1 MAVVEPSPL
10 LDILVR
16 GPEGFFIW
24 NGPPFPG
31 SEPGVKLDRVPCTSA
46 KFSDDGSKLM
56 VTKRD
61 SVINVFDCKT
71 WREIRSFDV
80 PNVLAAVISPY
91 GTYLQTFQKCSSPQH
106 KNVVLWKIEN
116 VCFSS
121 DEVVACRLASNEIQ
135 FCGFSKGFVNRLRV
149 PGVAA
154 LELSKA
160 PGTYVAAF
168 VPESKVYF

>member
-16 GPEGFFIW
+16 GPEGLFIW

-61 SVINVFDCKT
+61 SVISVFDCKT
-71 WREIRSFDV
+71 LREIRSFDV

-91 GTYLQTFQKCSSPQH
+91 GTYLQTFQKCSFPQH
-106 KNVVLWKIEN
+106 KNYVLAQMKLLHVDWHQM
-116 VCFSS
+116 
-121 DEVVACRLASNEIQ
+121 RSN

-149 PGVAA
+149 PGVAS